1 MHAITFKETLIKVRE
16 LIANDKERFI
26 CLAITEVLG
35 AYHDLNYRQRII
47 KQIDFHY
54 TYDDWVDKNFP
65 ELQIYKL
72 SRETFNERAKQG
84 RLNWIDYMISQEQ

>member
-26 CLAITEVLG
+26 CRAITEVLG
-35 AYHDLNYRQRII
+35 PDHSLNYRQRIR
-47 KQIDFHY
+47 KQIDFHR
-54 TYDDWVDKNFP
+54 TYEDWVDKNFP
-65 ELQIYKL
+65 ELQIDKL